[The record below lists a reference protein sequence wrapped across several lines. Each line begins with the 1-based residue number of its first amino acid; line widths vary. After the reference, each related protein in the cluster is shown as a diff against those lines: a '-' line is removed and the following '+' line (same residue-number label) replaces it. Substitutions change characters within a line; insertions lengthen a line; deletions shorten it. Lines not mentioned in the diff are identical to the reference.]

1 MRNEIVDDIVRAERI
16 AGTLLATAKQNAA
29 ANLQKTN
36 TSILEAQKKAVASNK
51 KLYKELL
58 LEQEKSAKEEYETS
72 IQNCK
77 NECEL
82 LNGNCNEN
90 ILKVAQFLADEV
102 KK

>member
-16 AGTLLATAKQNAA
+16 AGTLLATAKQNAT

-36 TSILEAQKKAVASNK
+36 ASILDAQKKAVTSNK

-58 LEQEKSAKEEYETS
+58 LEQEKSAKEEYEMS

-77 NECEL
+77 NECEVL
-82 LNGNCNEN
+82 KDSCKESV
-90 ILKVAQFLADEV
+90 LKVAQFLADEV